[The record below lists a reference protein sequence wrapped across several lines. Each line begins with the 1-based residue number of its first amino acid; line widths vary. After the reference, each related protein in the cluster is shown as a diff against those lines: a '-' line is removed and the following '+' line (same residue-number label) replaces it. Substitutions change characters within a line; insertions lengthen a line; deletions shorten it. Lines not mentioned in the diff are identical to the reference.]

1 MKLVFVIVVGCMVQ
15 AVSWSAPPT
24 FQHDVLPLILKTAVE
39 DSLSAQVLCLQAV
52 TDKAVVT
59 KLVKCEAVAISM
71 DSCACGRPPR
81 STAVFRLIAK
91 RCVACHGTAQ
101 PVTAGLDLRT
111 LEGVMAG
118 SVGGPVLVPGNPDAS
133 RLWTMVRDGRMPL
146 GGKLTE
152 EEKALLR
159 EWIEKGQF
167 PSAEQARE
175 KTQREDQR

>member
-24 FQHDVLPLILKTAVE
+24 FQHDVLPLL
-39 DSLSAQVLCLQAV
+39 
-52 TDKAVVT
+52 
-59 KLVKCEAVAISM
+59 
-71 DSCACGRPPR
+71 
-81 STAVFRLIAK
+81 AK
-91 RCVACHGTAQ
+91 RCVACHGTVQ

-175 KTQREDQR
+175 KNAKRRSAMRPDNGGLFENRSSPPSPVFALHPGV